1 MSRRTSARSAPR
13 LPLPSC
19 IAARRP
25 RMAAAA
31 VTAVAHGAP
40 MDRRGP
46 TPRHDAIGKTAP
58 PAQVADGAD
67 EPVQRTA
74 ATAGRGAL
82 VPRSGVHLGENVP
95 VRGRAGRVAAT
106 VAAVFAGALAGCSSP
121 APEPGPTGAA
131 TPTGPA
137 PPAAAVVAAALPGGS
152 SPPPGPGPTGA
163 APPAGP
169 APASDRELLAGL
181 AAAAKDSRYIARYTL
196 TASGRP
202 DRTVTVALG
211 TDGSWVVAVPAGAL
225 SGLADVAIY
234 SPGDGLYQCSLGPAS
249 GTAGS
254 RPDLGPITPGCT
266 AVKTLTP
273 ATDPQVQHI
282 FTDWIDPLADRA
294 TALSVTA
301 VEPLPG
307 ASGACFSVESNSAA
321 LAPPVDPGVYC
332 YEETGLLTAARVGF

>member
-1 MSRRTSARSAPR
+1 
-13 LPLPSC
+13 
-19 IAARRP
+19 
-25 RMAAAA
+25 MAAAA

-137 PPAAAVVAAALPGGS
+137 P
-152 SPPPGPGPTGA
+152 
-163 APPAGP
+163 
-169 APASDRELLAGL
+169 ASDRELLAGL
-181 AAAAKDSRYIARYTL
+181 AAAAKDNRYIARYTL
-196 TASGRP
+196 TATGRP

-282 FTDWIDPLADRA
+282 FTDWIDPLVDRA

-332 YEETGLLTAARVGF
+332 YEETGLLTAARVGFGTLLLDGEAAPPPATVAMPAPQVSRAPLPISAPPPPPPPSPSPTQP